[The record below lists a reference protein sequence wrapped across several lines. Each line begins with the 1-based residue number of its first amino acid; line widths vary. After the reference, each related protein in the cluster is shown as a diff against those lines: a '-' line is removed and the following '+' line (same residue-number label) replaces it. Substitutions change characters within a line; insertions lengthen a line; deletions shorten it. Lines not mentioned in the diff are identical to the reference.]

1 MPPCNLAPGAQP
13 ATCARLGP
21 RSCRSLPR
29 APSLVLNRTSTPE
42 SHRTI
47 RRRTSWG
54 SGKCRIPPA
63 VRRRRKRNSP
73 LTHCSDVRNPPRCQ
87 TNDSLTPNICPTCAS
102 RHSYDD
108 FLRGLEVCGMTE
120 HIHGDGSHTGKDIPD
135 ADRKAEM
142 LKCVCSKIL
151 LKYFYMY
158 IHTHIHI
165 HILMYTL
172 HHAPPP

>member
-73 LTHCSDVRNPPRCQ
+73 LAHCSDVRNPPRCQ

-151 LKYFYMY
+151 LKYFYTTEGRG
-158 IHTHIHI
+158 H
-165 HILMYTL
+165 
-172 HHAPPP
+172 

>member
-1 MPPCNLAPGAQP
+1 MENVASRPQSAVAESVILPLPTALM
-13 ATCARLGP
+13 CA
-21 RSCRSLPR
+21 
-29 APSLVLNRTSTPE
+29 
-42 SHRTI
+42 I
-47 RRRTSWG
+47 
-54 SGKCRIPPA
+54 
-63 VRRRRKRNSP
+63 
-73 LTHCSDVRNPPRCQ
+73 PRCQ

-151 LKYFYMY
+151 LKYY
-158 IHTHIHI
+158 
-165 HILMYTL
+165 
-172 HHAPPP
+172 